1 MTDVKQLI
9 TEHLDIWLTAETE
22 KKSGRG
28 RSSGSNDTIYGV
40 QKLRE
45 LILDLAISGKLV
57 PQFST
62 DESVHDLLQKIEIEI
77 EKKERLNS
85 KKFKKRNVVANS
97 DSFFAIPRTWE
108 WCYLEDYCLDIH
120 YGYTASSNENLKG
133 FRLLRIT
140 DIQNDKVNWDTVP
153 GCEITCEQ
161 ADQYL
166 LRNGDILIAR
176 TGGTIGKSYLVEN
189 LTVKSVFA
197 SYLIRVKNLEFSN
210 SKYIKTYLGSQIYW
224 KQLYANSMGTGQPNV
239 NGNAL
244 KKLIFPLPPLE
255 EQQRIVEKVDE
266 LMQLCDQLEQQQTLS
281 SDAHATLVDTL
292 LKALTESNDAD
303 EFQDNWQRIMANF
316 DLLFTTEYSIEQ
328 LKQTVLQL
336 AVMGKLVK
344 QDPSDEPASELL
356 KKIADEKAKL
366 IKEGKIKK
374 SKPLPEISEDE
385 KPFELPIG
393 WEFAWKKELFNFLN
407 GYAFKSEWFD
417 KNQCGMKLLRN
428 INISHGYV
436 NWDETVFLKEEF
448 IENFQSFALE
458 ENDIVLT
465 LDRPLISTGLK
476 YAILRK
482 EDLPCYLLQRVAKFQ
497 AFKEQT
503 IFVKYLELWINSKFF
518 ISNIDQGR
526 SNGVPHISTVQ
537 VEKMVFALPPFN
549 EQKRIVEKVDQLFS
563 IIEQLQ
569 VLQSKLQKT
578 KLHFADALVANAVEG
593 V

>member
-28 RSSGSNDTIYGV
+28 RSSGSKDTIYGV

-62 DESVHDLLQKIEIEI
+62 DESVHDLLKKIAI
-77 EKKERLNS
+77 EKKETLNN

-97 DSFFAIPRTWE
+97 DSFFAIPKTWE
-108 WCYLEDYCLDIH
+108 WCYLEDYSLDIH
-120 YGYTASSNENLKG
+120 YGYTASSNENLQE

-197 SYLIRVKNLEFSN
+197 SYLIRVKNLESSN

-266 LMQLCDQLEQQQTLS
+266 LMQLCDQLEQQQSLS

-292 LKALTESNDAD
+292 LKALTESSDAD
-303 EFQDNWQRIMANF
+303 EFQGNWQRIVANF
-316 DLLFTTEYSIEQ
+316 DVLFTMEYSIEQ

-366 IKEGKIKK
+366 IKDGKIKK
-374 SKPLPEISEDE
+374 SKPLPEITEDE
-385 KPFELPIG
+385 KL
-393 WEFAWKKELFNFLN
+393 
-407 GYAFKSEWFD
+407 
-417 KNQCGMKLLRN
+417 
-428 INISHGYV
+428 
-436 NWDETVFLKEEF
+436 
-448 IENFQSFALE
+448 FALPSGWQWSRL
-458 ENDIVLT
+458 NNIVSILGDGLHGT
-465 LDRPLISTGLK
+465 PEYEDNTGLYFINGNNLNDGVIEIK
-476 YAILRK
+476 DHTKTVSKASFEKNKKDLCLR
-482 EDLPCYLLQRVAKFQ
+482 
-497 AFKEQT
+497 T
-503 IFVKYLELWINSKFF
+503 IFVSINGTIGNVAFYNNEPVILGKSACYFNMIEPTSLLFMKLVFNSPYFFDYAEKSVTSTTIKNLSLASMNKFP
-518 ISNIDQGR
+518 I
-526 SNGVPHISTVQ
+526 P
-537 VEKMVFALPPFN
+537 LPPLN
-549 EQKRIVEKVDQLFS
+549 EQRLIVKKVNQLFS
-563 IIEQLQ
+563 MIDQLQ

-578 KLHFADALVANAVEG
+578 KLHLADALVANAVEG

>member
-28 RSSGSNDTIYGV
+28 RSSGSKDTIYGV

-62 DESVHDLLQKIEIEI
+62 DESVHDLLQKIEIE
-77 EKKERLNS
+77 KKESLNS
-85 KKFKKRNVVANS
+85 KKIKKRNVVANS
-97 DSFFAIPRTWE
+97 DSFFAIPKTWE

-120 YGYTASSNENLKG
+120 YGYTASSDENLKG

-197 SYLIRVKNLEFSN
+197 SYLIRVKNLESSN

-281 SDAHATLVDTL
+281 SDAHAILVDTL
-292 LKALTESNDAD
+292 LKALTESCDAD
-303 EFQDNWQRIMANF
+303 EFQHNWQRIVANF
-316 DLLFTTEYSIEQ
+316 DVLFTTEYSIEQ

-356 KKIADEKAKL
+356 KKIADEKTKL

-374 SKPLPEISEDE
+374 SKPLPEITEDE
-385 KPFELPIG
+385 KPFELPSG
-393 WEFAWKKELFNFLN
+393 WEWVRLDALASKIGAGSTPKGGKEVYKEQGIPFLRSQNVWNEGLELSDVAFIEEATHDKMSGTKVQANDLLFNITGGSIGRCAHVPLD
-407 GYAFKSEWFD
+407 FD
-417 KNQCGMKLLRN
+417 TANVSQHVTIVRSVDESLVPYLHLVLRSSYIQDLVMSVQVGVSREGLSISKLSQFVIPLPP
-428 INISHGYV
+428 
-436 NWDETVFLKEEF
+436 LKEQQKIINKAKEVRQL
-448 IENFQSFALE
+448 IQELSNY
-458 ENDIVLT
+458 IV
-465 LDRPLISTGLK
+465 
-476 YAILRK
+476 
-482 EDLPCYLLQRVAKFQ
+482 
-497 AFKEQT
+497 
-503 IFVKYLELWINSKFF
+503 
-518 ISNIDQGR
+518 
-526 SNGVPHISTVQ
+526 
-537 VEKMVFALPPFN
+537 
-549 EQKRIVEKVDQLFS
+549 
-563 IIEQLQ
+563 
-569 VLQSKLQKT
+569 KLQKT
-578 KLHFADALVANAVEG
+578 KLHLADALVANAVEG

>member
-28 RSSGSNDTIYGV
+28 RSSGSDDTIYGV
-40 QKLRE
+40 KKLRE
-45 LILDLAISGKLV
+45 LILTLALTGKLIKTSSEWKNYTLDQVGVWAIGSGFPKNAQGQQNEEILFCKVSDMNLLGNEKYINDTNHSISLATAKQLKTKVHNVGTVIFPKIGGAIATNKRRILTKPTAIDNNCLGISPHNFVDSEWLYLLLKNIDFSEYQAGTSV
-57 PQFST
+57 PA
-62 DESVHDLLQKIEIEI
+62 LQQAKIAKI
-77 EKKERLNS
+77 KVYVPS
-85 KKFKKRNVVANS
+85 
-97 DSFFAIPRTWE
+97 
-108 WCYLEDYCLDIH
+108 LEDQHKVI
-120 YGYTASSNENLKG
+120 NE
-133 FRLLRIT
+133 
-140 DIQNDKVNWDTVP
+140 
-153 GCEITCEQ
+153 
-161 ADQYL
+161 
-166 LRNGDILIAR
+166 
-176 TGGTIGKSYLVEN
+176 
-189 LTVKSVFA
+189 
-197 SYLIRVKNLEFSN
+197 VKN
-210 SKYIKTYLGSQIYW
+210 Y
-224 KQLYANSMGTGQPNV
+224 
-239 NGNAL
+239 
-244 KKLIFPLPPLE
+244 
-255 EQQRIVEKVDE
+255 RR
-266 LMQLCDQLEQQQTLS
+266 LCDQLEQQQTLS
-281 SDAHATLVDTL
+281 SEAHATLVDTL

-303 EFQDNWQRIMANF
+303 EFQDNWQRIVANF

-374 SKPLPEISEDE
+374 TKPLPEISEDE
-385 KPFELPIG
+385 KPFELPSG

-448 IENFQSFALE
+448 IEDFQSFALE

-526 SNGVPHISTVQ
+526 SNGVPHISTAQ

-563 IIEQLQ
+563 MINQLQ
-569 VLQSKLQKT
+569 VLQNKLQKT
-578 KLHFADALVANAVEG
+578 KLHLADALVANAVEG